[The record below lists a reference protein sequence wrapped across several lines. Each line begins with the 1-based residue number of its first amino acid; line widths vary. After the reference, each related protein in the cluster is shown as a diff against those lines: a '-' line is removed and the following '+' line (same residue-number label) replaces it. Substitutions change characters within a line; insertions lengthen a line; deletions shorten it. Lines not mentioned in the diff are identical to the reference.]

1 MYVMDL
7 LLELDGKQCCNL
19 HLNKLYLTHMLSL
32 FLRHVTVFLDLGTL
46 ERTSTWSVRAF
57 SAVKSPIKS
66 GKLPQAECDKDT
78 SARARRGKA

>member
-32 FLRHVTVFLDLGTL
+32 FFKTRHSFLGLGDLG
-46 ERTSTWSVRAF
+46 EDF
-57 SAVKSPIKS
+57 NM
-66 GKLPQAECDKDT
+66 EC
-78 SARARRGKA
+78 